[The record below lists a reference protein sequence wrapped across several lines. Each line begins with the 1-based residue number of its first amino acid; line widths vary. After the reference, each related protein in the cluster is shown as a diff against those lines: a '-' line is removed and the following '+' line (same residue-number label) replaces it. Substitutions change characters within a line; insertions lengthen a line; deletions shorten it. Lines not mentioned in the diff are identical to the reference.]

1 LILVQCLAQQIDY
14 ILALLHFVYL
24 QIVQVIWVHPAS
36 DYFAVK
42 KNVEKSGFKVEI
54 VSGF

>member
-1 LILVQCLAQQIDY
+1 MDVFL
-14 ILALLHFVYL
+14 
-24 QIVQVIWVHPAS
+24 VHPAS
-36 DYFAVK
+36 AYFVVK

>member
-1 LILVQCLAQQIDY
+1 MNQYVY
-14 ILALLHFVYL
+14 GALNL
-24 QIVQVIWVHPAS
+24 VHPAS
-36 DYFAVK
+36 AYFVVK